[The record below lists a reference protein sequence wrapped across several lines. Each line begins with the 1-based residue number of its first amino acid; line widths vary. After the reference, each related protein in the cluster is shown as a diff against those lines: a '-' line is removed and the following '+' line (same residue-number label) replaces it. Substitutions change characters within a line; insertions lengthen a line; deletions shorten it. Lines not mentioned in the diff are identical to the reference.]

1 MLTGKPFTAYVV
13 CRRYWSLNLKEV
25 KQLGIAQGGR
35 YIDGIRFSY
44 EGGQVRS
51 LLSLLSYFGSGE
63 MRDRA
68 MGIMIPPTNLKPDF
82 VDQAD
87 TFANQLADI
96 LKPPG
101 AHGDGRSAPAAFA

>member
-1 MLTGKPFTAYVV
+1 
-13 CRRYWSLNLKEV
+13 
-25 KQLGIAQGGR
+25 
-35 YIDGIRFSY
+35 
-44 EGGQVRS
+44 
-51 LLSLLSYFGSGE
+51 